1 MVSFEESIRQD
12 VGKHLKFLAQK
23 EGLTQATLAEA
34 VGLSTSAISKVW
46 RGITAKPAHYE
57 LVAEHFDTSLDA
69 LVEERAVGEVSE
81 EEKTTSSLSKNASK
95 NAATRTPTQ
104 ASSANAK
111 TKKTSK
117 LPTKQSPRFTTCQRV
132 TVSSRKGGTAK
143 TTTTVHLA
151 GTLARKG
158 YRVLLVDLD
167 AQMDASEWLCGE
179 ITETQDVGERPGSH
193 ELIRDGLDPLE
204 LITPSWVEGL
214 DLILASPALD
224 GIARE
229 TASDFGI
236 ERQLMSVMQPLYS
249 RYDFILYDTPA
260 AFDVRTVNALMAS
273 SWVLI
278 PSQPGPLDLKGLFN
292 FLPKVLKFTDPH
304 RFNPDLQLLGIVLCR
319 VKNQTVMLREA
330 ADFLGEEFGNLVF
343 DTMISD
349 SIRYQE
355 VSGQQALIQDWE
367 PSLSGEYE
375 ALVEELLTRIEQAS
389 SVEQLGA

>member
-1 MVSFEESIRQD
+1 MISFEESIRQD

-23 EGLTQATLAEA
+23 EGLTQATLARA

-57 LVAEHFDTSLDA
+57 AVAEHFDTSLDA
-69 LVEERAVGEVSE
+69 LVEASTLANDDASVTPPSRA
-81 EEKTTSSLSKNASK
+81 ASK
-95 NAATRTPTQ
+95 KATSTTPRL
-104 ASSANAK
+104 SS
-111 TKKTSK
+111 TKAKTSK
-117 LPTKQSPRFTTCQRV
+117 KASSPRFDTCQRI

-167 AQMDASEWLCGE
+167 AQMDATEWLSSQLPDS
-179 ITETQDVGERPGSH
+179 QDVGYRPGSH
-193 ELIRDGLDPLE
+193 ELIRDGLDPMD
-204 LITPSWVEGL
+204 LITPSWVDGL

-236 ERQLMSVMQPLYS
+236 ERQLMSVMPALHGL
-249 RYDFILYDTPA
+249 YDFILYDTPA

-273 SWVLI
+273 NWVLI

-304 RFNPDLQLLGIVLCR
+304 RFNPELQMLGIVLCR
-319 VKNQTVMLREA
+319 VKTQTVMLREA

-367 PSLSGEYE
+367 PSLSSEYE
-375 ALVEELLTRIEQAS
+375 GLVDELLARIEQS
-389 SVEQLGA
+389 SNAEQLGA

>member
-23 EGLTQATLAEA
+23 EGLTQSTLASA

-57 LVAEHFDTSLDA
+57 LVAEHFKLSLDA
-69 LVEERAVGEVSE
+69 LVEERAE
-81 EEKTTSSLSKNASK
+81 ELKASSKHKTLKGASK
-95 NAATRTPTQ
+95 PSPQPVASLKATPLVAAT
-104 ASSANAK
+104 
-111 TKKTSK
+111 KKA
-117 LPTKQSPRFTTCQRV
+117 PRPPRFKTCQRV
-132 TVSSRKGGTAK
+132 TISSRKGGTAK

-179 ITETQDVGERPGSH
+179 LGDALQVGEAPGSH
-193 ELIRDGLDPLE
+193 ELIRDGVNARE
-204 LITPSWVEGL
+204 LVRPSWIEGL

-236 ERQLMSVMQPLYS
+236 ERQLMSVMQPLYPL
-249 RYDFILYDTPA
+249 YDFILYDTPA

-273 SWVLI
+273 SWVII

-292 FLPKVLKFTDPH
+292 FLPKVLKFTDPQ
-304 RFNPDLQLLGIVLCR
+304 RFNKDLQLLGIVLCR

-367 PSLSGEYE
+367 PSLAGEYE
-375 ALVEELLTRIEQAS
+375 ALVQELLARIERAS
-389 SVEQLGA
+389 LTEQLGA

>member
-23 EGLTQATLAEA
+23 EGLTQATLAEK

-57 LVAEHFDTSLDA
+57 LVAECFDTSLATFVEQRTSTA
-69 LVEERAVGEVSE
+69 LAGE
-81 EEKTTSSLSKNASK
+81 
-95 NAATRTPTQ
+95 
-104 ASSANAK
+104 ASSSSNGA
-111 TKKTSK
+111 KKTSK
-117 LPTKQSPRFTTCQRV
+117 TATPSRAGVATARVTPHTQAVKKAKHAPRFETCQRV

-179 ITETQDVGERPGSH
+179 LSDATEVGQRLGSH
-193 ELIRDGLDPLE
+193 ELIRDGLDPRE
-204 LITPSWVEGL
+204 LITPSWIEGL

-236 ERQLMSVMQPLYS
+236 ERQLMSVMQPLDAL
-249 RYDFILYDTPA
+249 YDFILYDTPA

-304 RFNPDLQLLGIVLCR
+304 RFNPNLQLLGIVLCR

-330 ADFLGEEFGNLVF
+330 SDFLGEEFGELVF

-375 ALVEELLTRIEQAS
+375 ALVEELLARIERARRA
-389 SVEQLGA
+389 EQLGA